1 MTQTLVGLFD
11 SMSDA
16 QRASDRL
23 AQEGIART
31 DIHVHAQDGSRES
44 EMPDEVL
51 GSGGTPTRTVAA
63 DTGDGAPHEGGIAH
77 FFKRLFGN
85 DDAPEEVGHYRESVR
100 RGHALLSVDVV
111 DESRIDAVRIAMND
125 AGAMDI
131 EARVTQWKTA
141 GYSGYDSSAPAY
153 TADEIAEDRKTF
165 PVVRED
171 LTVGKRE
178 VSTGGVRVYSRV
190 TETPVSESVNLREEH
205 ATIERRTVDRPATEA
220 DRKEGAVEIRE
231 TAEEPVV
238 AKTARVVE
246 EVVVGKES
254 SQRTETVN
262 DTVRGTQVEVER
274 DAGNAATGGA
284 DPVNRKPL

>member
-1 MTQTLVGLFD
+1 
-11 SMSDA
+11 MSDA

-31 DIHVHAQDGSRES
+31 DLHVHAQDASRES
-44 EMPDEVL
+44 EVPDDVS

-63 DTGDGAPHEGGIAH
+63 DAEQGAPHEGGIAH

-85 DDAPEEVGHYRESVR
+85 DDAPEEAGHYRESVR

-111 DESRIDAVRIAMND
+111 DESQIDAVRAAMND

-131 EARVTQWKTA
+131 EERVTQWKAA

-153 TADEIAEDRKTF
+153 TADEIAEDRRTF

-171 LTVGKRE
+171 LTIGRRE